1 MKREDFSKLSNEEL
15 GKKLNDLKGQMISL
29 KLTHK
34 LAPIENPL
42 RIKGMRKNIARLSTE
57 VTKRETA
64 VK

>member
-15 GKKLNDLKGQMISL
+15 GKKLNDLKDQMISL

-34 LAPIENPL
+34 LSPIENPL